1 MLDFIWFPY
10 FLSIQ
15 ASVLSLFVGFI
26 LSNKG
31 VITIYNNLFFKEL
44 KILKIPIQLNYSC
57 ILNCKIKN
65 KTSSIYILLN
75 YIVIIF
81 LLF

>member
-10 FLSIQ
+10 FLLIQ
-15 ASVLSLFVGFI
+15 ASVLSLFVGFMF
-26 LSNKG
+26 SNKG
-31 VITIYNNLFFKEL
+31 TVTIFLKNLITLEIS
-44 KILKIPIQLNYSC
+44 IQLINSC
-57 ILNCKIKN
+57 IFNCKIKN